1 MMRVAIGFC
10 VFACLVAAAVVVP
23 ASAAEQLITVP
34 TRPGVTETVLVIRPP
49 GPPAATV
56 VLFVGGP
63 GKAGLKTPWKTGHRG
78 GNFLF
83 RAADRFA
90 ENGFLV
96 AVVDT
101 PTDRPDGLWDWRTGR
116 EHSEDIAAV
125 IAALWATA
133 AVPVWLVG
141 TSMGTLSAASAAAL
155 LKTGGPAG
163 IVLTSSV
170 TQSSRQSH
178 ESVNTVR
185 LQDIAVPVLVV
196 HHEADGCRSSPYAG
210 AQALLDRL
218 RGSPRRELL
227 GFTGGD
233 TPRSGPCEPFAPHGY
248 LGIETKVVDAIAAW
262 INAAR

>member
-1 MMRVAIGFC
+1 M
-10 VFACLVAAAVVVP
+10 
-23 ASAAEQLITVP
+23 TVP
-34 TRPGVTETVLVIRPP
+34 TRPGVTETLLVIEPS
-49 GPPAATV
+49 GQPAATV

-83 RAADRFA
+83 RSADRFA

-96 AVVDT
+96 AVIDT
-101 PTDRPDGLWDWRTGR
+101 PSDRPDGLWDWRTGR
-116 EHSEDIAAV
+116 EHGEDIAAV
-125 IAALWATA
+125 MAALRAMA
-133 AVPVWLVG
+133 AAPVWLVG

-155 LKTGGPAG
+155 LKPGGPNG

-196 HHEADGCRSSPYAG
+196 HHEEDGCRSSPYAG

-218 RGSPRRELL
+218 RASPRRALM

-233 TPRSGPCEPFAPHGY
+233 TPRSSPCEAFAPHGY
-248 LGIETKVVDAIAAW
+248 LGIENEVVDAIAAW
-262 INAAR
+262 IKAAR